1 MYSCSLTRD
10 PNVTL
15 CVITVTTTCVHT
27 DNEPRQLYNLTQFI
41 ISDKEGRGVMT
52 LQDAMQILYL
62 RHGRAQLDEQ
72 LVKLFG
78 TSDLRTGKV
87 LTLREFLH
95 ALHSQQVS
103 WRLAIW

>member
-1 MYSCSLTRD
+1 
-10 PNVTL
+10 
-15 CVITVTTTCVHT
+15 VIA

-103 WRLAIW
+103 WRPAIWCKCQEKAAHLLDVCMTIF

>member
-1 MYSCSLTRD
+1 M
-10 PNVTL
+10 TL
-15 CVITVTTTCVHT
+15 LSGDVLLLRPPPLWMNA

-95 ALHSQQVS
+95 ALHSQQAS
-103 WRLAIW
+103 WRLAKQPICFT

>member
-1 MYSCSLTRD
+1 M
-10 PNVTL
+10 
-15 CVITVTTTCVHT
+15 HA

-95 ALHSQQVS
+95 ALHSQQVR
-103 WRLAIW
+103 WTLAIWYDHQRK